1 MNQTDKDE
9 WAQVQ
14 ALFESLVD
22 LEPGARET
30 ALASAIVP
38 EKITLKVRE
47 LLASNDI
54 VGILDG
60 RAPELGGNESRPP
73 AASLAAGQFIG
84 LFTIERLLGRGGMG
98 EVYLAHRT
106 SADFAQAVALKLL
119 RIEAA
124 EQGHLFTRERRMLA
138 RLDHPGIARLIDGGI
153 APDGRPYM
161 AMDYVDG
168 QPIDVWC
175 RDHSADLSTRLA
187 KFRAICDAVS
197 YAHANLVVHR
207 DLKPSNILVD
217 SNGNVR
223 LLDFGIAKLLD
234 EAAALPATTQAL
246 MTPDYAAPEQLEG
259 DDATVATDVY
269 ALGVI
274 LYELVAGVGP
284 WRREG
289 NSVPAIIR
297 RVLYEDP
304 ALPSAAAKRDG
315 APIAAAKIAGDLDAI
330 ILKAMRRDPASRYRS
345 VADFSDDLGR
355 HIDIKPVKAREGSTR
370 YMAGRFVR
378 RYRWAVGAS
387 VAALLALLVG
397 AGGIAWQAR
406 QTAIERD
413 IAMAE
418 ARRSESINHMLTLMF
433 RDTAASDKGE
443 NATVRQMLDQT
454 ATQLVASVDTSVK
467 SATLVTTLS
476 DLYVNMEDMAAADGL
491 LRRAVEKGIGKG
503 DPVATAQIKL
513 RLASTA
519 AALGRNDEIA
529 TLLDSAEPVF
539 REEPP
544 RFRQELVEVTSA
556 RAQLARRS
564 GDTLGAIKMLTGILP
579 EVDEVYAENHRDQL
593 TIYNNLLV
601 YMVEANQLDA
611 MPAIFARADA
621 VVKRTGQ
628 EQSPTG
634 LSLAQLKGLRL
645 LKLNQPE
652 QAERIFADLVARR
665 RATFG
670 RSAGLAVDL
679 TQLSRAK
686 VALAKYDEAKDTLI
700 EARPIALE
708 YLGPTALPTLVIGL
722 SLVEAMAET
731 GDMAG
736 ANRMLKEVSPLIDPM
751 PNTAA
756 PVGILARARAV
767 LLFKQGKRAEALA
780 ELDRAQAVFKGLG
793 PAGETFL
800 SSLPK
805 LRARM
810 SAGGK

>member
-22 LEPGARET
+22 LAPAARET
-30 ALASAIVP
+30 GLAKANAP
-38 EKITLKVRE
+38 EKITHKVRE
-47 LLASNDI
+47 LLASTDM

-60 RAPELGGNESRPP
+60 RAPELGGLESRAP
-73 AASLAAGQFIG
+73 AASLTAGQTIG

-106 SADFAQAVALKLL
+106 SADFDQAVALKLL

-124 EQGHLFTRERRMLA
+124 EQGHLFARERRMLA

-168 QPIDVWC
+168 QPIDAWC
-175 RDHSADLSTRLA
+175 RDHAADLGTRLA
-187 KFRAICDAVS
+187 KVRAICDAVS
-197 YAHANLVVHR
+197 YAHANLVIHR

-217 SNGNVR
+217 RNGNIR

-259 DDATVATDVY
+259 DDATVVTDVY
-269 ALGVI
+269 SLGVI

-315 APIAAAKIAGDLDAI
+315 APIAAAKITGDLDAI

-345 VADFSDDLGR
+345 VADLSDDLGR
-355 HIDIKPVKAREGSTR
+355 HLDIKPVKAREGSTR

-387 VAALLALLVG
+387 VTALLALLVG

-413 IAMAE
+413 LAMAE
-418 ARRSESINHMLTLMF
+418 ARRSESINRMLTLMF

-503 DPVATAQIKL
+503 DPVATAQINL

-529 TLLDSAEPVF
+529 GLLDSAEPIF
-539 REEPP
+539 RSDPA
-544 RFRQELVEVTSA
+544 RFPGELVEVTSA

-564 GDTLGAIKMLTGILP
+564 GDTMGAIRMLTGILP
-579 EVDEVYAENHRDQL
+579 EVDKVYAENHRDQL

-601 YMVEANQLDA
+601 YMIEANQLDA

-628 EQSPTG
+628 EQSGAG

-652 QAERIFADLVARR
+652 QAERIFTDLVARR
-665 RATFG
+665 RTTFG
-670 RSAGLAVDL
+670 RSAGLAVEL

-686 VALAKYDEAKDTLI
+686 IALGKYAEAKAALL

-708 YLGPTALPTLVIGL
+708 NLGPTAIPTLVIGI
-722 SLVEAMAET
+722 SLAEAMAET
-731 GDMAG
+731 GDLAG
-736 ANRMLKEVSPLIDPM
+736 ANKVLNEVSPLVDPM
-751 PNTAA
+751 PKTAA
-756 PVGILARARAV
+756 PVGLLARARAV
-767 LLFKQGKRAEALA
+767 LLFKQGKRDQAMA

-793 PAGETFL
+793 PAGATFL

-805 LRARM
+805 LRSRIAE
-810 SAGGK
+810 GG